1 MIISKFA
8 SCVLL
13 VAMLFVSACARPA
26 LAGAQAEVARA
37 GADPVNEYRLGVGDK
52 VRVIVYNEDSLSGEF
67 QVSAAG
73 TLAFPLIG
81 DVPAVSKTTVEI
93 ALAIKTMLADGYLRD
108 PKVSMEVVTYRP
120 YFILGEVK
128 TPGQYPFSNGLT
140 VTNAIATAA
149 GFTPRAEKKMVFI
162 RRSGDAE
169 ERPYKLSPD
178 LRVYPGDTIRLGE
191 RFF

>member
-1 MIISKFA
+1 MTGSKILV
-8 SCVLL
+8 SILMTMLL
-13 VAMLFVSACARPA
+13 GLGACARPA
-26 LAGAQAEVARA
+26 LAGPQAEAARA
-37 GADPVNEYRLGVGDK
+37 GGLDVGSYKLGVGDK
-52 VRVIVYNEDSLSGEF
+52 VRVLVFNEQTLSGEF

-73 TLAFPLIG
+73 TVAMPLIG
-81 DVPAVSKTTVEI
+81 EIPAINKTATEVAAQI
-93 ALAIKTMLADGYLRD
+93 QAKLADGYLRD

-128 TPGQYPFSNGLT
+128 TPGQYPFSIDLT

-149 GFTPRAEKKMVFI
+149 GYTPRADKKTVFI
-162 RRSGDAE
+162 RRSGDALE
-169 ERPYKLSPD
+169 KPYRLTAD